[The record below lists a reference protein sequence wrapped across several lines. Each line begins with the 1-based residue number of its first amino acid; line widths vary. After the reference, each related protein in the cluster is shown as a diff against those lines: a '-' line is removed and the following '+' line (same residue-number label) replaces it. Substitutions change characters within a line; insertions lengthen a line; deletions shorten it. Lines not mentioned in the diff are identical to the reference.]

1 MTEIYLR
8 PRPARRVRALPVLAL
23 CLLLAA
29 AGGMAYA
36 FNPLRRTAQPTAATA
51 NSLANIARP
60 AAAAPPA
67 APTPAPIP
75 TATPAAQA
83 RLPQLQPDYP
93 TPVHT
98 PLVAIPQRAA
108 QLPVANGQLNL
119 LLLGTDVETAG
130 DRRADSIVLVALHT
144 ATGQVNLVSLPRDLY
159 VYLPGNSMGT
169 INTAVGSARFAPDG
183 ALALAQQTVLYN
195 FGFAAHYVV
204 WVDIPA
210 FIQIVDTLGGIEV
223 PVPCD
228 FSDRILKAP
237 GLDAAQPRN
246 WAEFRVRPGLQKM
259 DGATAQWYARLR
271 YGSDDQD
278 RSRRQQ
284 DVLRAIVARLHQSS
298 TLLRLPALYRQFASA
313 VQTNMQLGDVLQFV
327 PLAVRFDGSQL
338 RGSVLRPP
346 LITRYE
352 GDAHF
357 PAAYLPN
364 APELQPFLQQALAL
378 PEWQPPPAYTV
389 ELLDR
394 SGWAPAAQ
402 LAAQNVRQLGL
413 QAAVLE
419 SAAQAKIAAPVAQT
433 IILNY
438 TGSELDPQL
447 PKLRA
452 LFHLDQSRVE
462 QRPITESPNQFQVIL
477 GRDYN
482 SCPLVRSAPQ
492 VPPASDG

>member
-8 PRPARRVRALPVLAL
+8 TRPARRAWALPLLAL

-29 AGGMAYA
+29 ASGLAYA
-36 FNPLRRTAQPTAATA
+36 FNPGRSTAQPKAATPNPFAAEALPAAVAQSTVPTAA
-51 NSLANIARP
+51 P
-60 AAAAPPA
+60 M
-67 APTPAPIP
+67 P

-83 RLPQLQPDYP
+83 RLPQLLLEYP

-98 PLVAIPQRAA
+98 PLVSIPARAA
-108 QLPVANGQLNL
+108 PLPIASGQLNL

-130 DRRADSIVLVALHT
+130 DRRADSIVLAALHT

-210 FIQIVDTLGGIEV
+210 FIQIVDALGGIEV

-228 FSDRILKAP
+228 FTDRILKAS
-237 GLDAAQPRN
+237 GLDASQPRN
-246 WAEFRVRPGLQKM
+246 WIEFRVQPGLQQM

-284 DVLRAIVARLHQSS
+284 DVLRAIAARLHQSG

-327 PLAVRFDGSQL
+327 PLALQFDGSRL

-352 GDAHF
+352 GDVHF

-364 APELQPFLQQALAL
+364 AVELQPFLQQALSL
-378 PEWQPPPAYTV
+378 PEWQPPPVYTV

-413 QAAVLE
+413 HVAVLE
-419 SAAQAKIAAPVAQT
+419 SAAQAKTAAAVAET

-438 TGSELDPQL
+438 TGNPLDPQL
-447 PKLRA
+447 AKLRA
-452 LFHLDQSRVE
+452 LFHLDQSRIE
-462 QRPITESPNQFQVIL
+462 QRPVTESPNQFQVIL

-482 SCPLVRSAPQ
+482 SCPLPRTAVQ
-492 VPPASDG
+492 VPPAAGG

>member
-8 PRPARRVRALPVLAL
+8 TRPARRAWALPLLAL

-36 FNPLRRTAQPTAATA
+36 SNPGRSTAQPSAATP
-51 NSLANIARP
+51 NP
-60 AAAAPPA
+60 FAAAALPA
-67 APTPAPIP
+67 AVVQAAVPTLAPLP

-83 RLPQLQPDYP
+83 RLPQLLLEYP

-98 PLVAIPQRAA
+98 PLVAIPARAA
-108 QLPVANGQLNL
+108 PLPIASGQLNL
-119 LLLGTDVETAG
+119 LLLGTDVETRG

-144 ATGQVNLVSLPRDLY
+144 ATGQVNLVSVPRDLY

-228 FSDRILKAP
+228 FTDRILKAP
-237 GLDAAQPRN
+237 GLDASQPRN
-246 WAEFRVRPGLQKM
+246 WADFRVQPGLQQM

-284 DVLRAIVARLHQSS
+284 DVLRAIVARLHQAG

-327 PLAVRFDGSQL
+327 PLAAYFDGSRL

-352 GDAHF
+352 GDVHF

-364 APELQPFLQQALAL
+364 ALELQPFLQQALSL
-378 PEWQPPPAYTV
+378 PEWQPPPVYTV

-413 QAAVLE
+413 QAVVLE
-419 SAAQAKIAAPVAQT
+419 SAARAKTAAPVAET

-438 TGSELDPQL
+438 TGNPVDPQV

-477 GRDYN
+477 GRNYN
-482 SCPLVRSAPQ
+482 SCPLPRTVVQ
-492 VPPASDG
+492 VPPAAGG

>member
-1 MTEIYLR
+1 
-8 PRPARRVRALPVLAL
+8 
-23 CLLLAA
+23 
-29 AGGMAYA
+29 
-36 FNPLRRTAQPTAATA
+36 
-51 NSLANIARP
+51 
-60 AAAAPPA
+60 
-67 APTPAPIP
+67 
-75 TATPAAQA
+75 
-83 RLPQLQPDYP
+83 
-93 TPVHT
+93 
-98 PLVAIPQRAA
+98 
-108 QLPVANGQLNL
+108 
-119 LLLGTDVETAG
+119 
-130 DRRADSIVLVALHT
+130 
-144 ATGQVNLVSLPRDLY
+144 
-159 VYLPGNSMGT
+159 
-169 INTAVGSARFAPDG
+169 
-183 ALALAQQTVLYN
+183 
-195 FGFAAHYVV
+195 
-204 WVDIPA
+204 
-210 FIQIVDTLGGIEV
+210 
-223 PVPCD
+223 
-228 FSDRILKAP
+228 
-237 GLDAAQPRN
+237 
-246 WAEFRVRPGLQKM
+246 
-259 DGATAQWYARLR
+259 
-271 YGSDDQD
+271 
-278 RSRRQQ
+278 
-284 DVLRAIVARLHQSS
+284 
-298 TLLRLPALYRQFASA
+298 
-313 VQTNMQLGDVLQFV
+313 MQLGDVLQFV

-413 QAAVLE
+413 HAAVLE

-438 TGSELDPQL
+438 TGNELDPQL

-452 LFHLDQSRVE
+452 LFHLDHSRVE

-482 SCPLVRSAPQ
+482 SCPLVRGAPQ